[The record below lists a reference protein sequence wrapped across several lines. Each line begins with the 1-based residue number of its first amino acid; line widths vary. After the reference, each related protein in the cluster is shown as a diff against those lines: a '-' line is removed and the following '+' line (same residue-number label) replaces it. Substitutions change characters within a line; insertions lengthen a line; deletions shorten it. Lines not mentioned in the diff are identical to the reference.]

1 MVSLSM
7 ADTVF
12 SDSVLET
19 NAHALAGTGETK
31 VAKMASPYLAELAAV
46 KASLAEYADATN
58 KESDGFDDVAKRAV
72 AASDKVST
80 TSFAET
86 SEEPPL
92 ARIQATLEAVE
103 EKIKADASKLEF
115 KSRVPSSFVQARKAG
130 AAPSA
135 HQRPGHRRPL
145 VDADVDDDSIAQ
157 IEAKGKLDIVP
168 HNDGLDDLRREAK
181 EHMEMDPNWL
191 DHQIVEVSSQVDNM
205 RQNIPDDRVL
215 LVLEANGNK
224 ADAQAELE
232 LELADLKKLRAEFS
246 ADPTSLLEFDDYADV
261 DDSTIGADAFDAKL
275 NSLDDKIHA
284 GAQLNHD
291 ESAESDPFADQDFDA
306 GRAHVSSLLDKFGGP
321 SFDATDEYSSLPDP
335 MNPAS
340 PLDDLSNVPSDFAT
354 NKELPKLYTLDDQLR
369 KMD

>member
-1 MVSLSM
+1 MMSLSM

-19 NAHALAGTGETK
+19 NAHALAGTGEKK
-31 VAKMASPYLAELAAV
+31 VAKMASPYLAELASV

-58 KESDGFDDVAKRAV
+58 KESDDFDDVAKRAI
-72 AASDKVST
+72 AATDKVST
-80 TSFAET
+80 ASFAET

-135 HQRPGHRRPL
+135 HPSHRRPL

-157 IEAKGKLDIVP
+157 IEAKGKPDIVH

-181 EHMEMDPNWL
+181 EHMKMDPNWL
-191 DHQIVEVSSQVDNM
+191 DHHIVEVSSQVDNM

-232 LELADLKKLRAEFS
+232 SELAALKKLRAEFS

-291 ESAESDPFADQDFDA
+291 ETVESDPFADQDFDA

-321 SFDATDEYSSLPDP
+321 SFDATDEYSNLPDP

-354 NKELPKLYTLDDQLR
+354 NKQLPKLYSLDDQLR